1 MSKKI
6 RFGMEK
12 EFKQWVKD
20 LSKPFT
26 FEDIRVGD
34 TFTITDFH
42 YKGSRGVVIEKDS
55 RRIISH
61 VTKPDGAE
69 QHGVI
74 TFSDT
79 YHTHLLFD
87 RDRGRKR

>member
-26 FEDIRVGD
+26 FDDIRVGD
-34 TFTITDFH
+34 TFKITALH
-42 YKGSRGVVIEKDS
+42 YKGCEGVVMEKYPEM
-55 RRIISH
+55 IISSLR
-61 VTKPDGAE
+61 KPDGTYIE
-69 QHGVI
+69 NVRTDSH
-74 TFSDT
+74 T